1 MRTAQDLSD
10 IDSISWDVA
19 VIGAGIAGSVMAR
32 ELSREGLKVLLIE
45 KKRFPRAKVCGAC
58 LNGLAL
64 SVLDHLGL
72 TDRIRAAGGVP
83 LHSFFSRQSGR
94 KLNVP
99 FHEGLAISRTV
110 LDPILA
116 EAASES
122 GVRFMQETTASLNGT
137 TENGCR
143 VNLEQHGEK
152 IVITAKAVIVAAGL
166 APSILSNHKEFSS
179 EIQPNSKI
187 GAGCIIENAPK
198 SYGPGVIY
206 MAVGKGGYVGM
217 VRVEENHLDIASA
230 FDASFLKQQES
241 PGQAARSILQE
252 SGFEAIPGIEN
263 AKWLGT
269 PSLTRRS
276 DPLAMDRVF
285 LLGDSAGYVEPFTGE
300 GMGWALA
307 SVILLKPIV
316 LKAVAG
322 WRTEYGLE
330 WKAAYDDFV
339 GNRQRLC
346 KLLARSLARPII
358 STIAFRCVGIV
369 PGLTGRMVS
378 FINAPFEFGSERVVK
393 S

>member
-99 FHEGLAISRTV
+99 VHEGLAISRTV

-166 APSILSNHKEFSS
+166 APAILSNHKEFTS

-269 PSLTRRS
+269 PALTRRS

-285 LLGDSAGYVEPFTGE
+285 LLGD
-300 GMGWALA
+300 
-307 SVILLKPIV
+307 
-316 LKAVAG
+316 
-322 WRTEYGLE
+322 
-330 WKAAYDDFV
+330 AA
-339 GNRQRLC
+339 
-346 KLLARSLARPII
+346 
-358 STIAFRCVGIV
+358 
-369 PGLTGRMVS
+369 
-378 FINAPFEFGSERVVK
+378 
-393 S
+393 